1 MQLSSSHGSGETALI
16 QQTEFAF
23 SGVMEGTV
31 RDSQIGELVSVLP
44 GQQYFGEEKT
54 MHLTFTEILNPS
66 MEPLV
71 VNLSVDASPGCGGIV
86 WPAGQVL
93 SNYLVR
99 RDRSFLQDKT
109 VLELGSGTGLVGIV
123 AAKLGANVWV
133 TDQAPLLDIMRQ
145 NVLRN
150 NLISS
155 CTIAELNWGEPIP
168 AGIPAPDVV
177 LAADCVYFEPAFP
190 LLVQTLCDIYDKTP
204 EMLFCYKKR
213 RKADKRFF
221 AMLKKKFTWEQV
233 IVCCNFTA
241 LI

>member
-1 MQLSSSHGSGETALI
+1 MLQ
-16 QQTEFAF
+16 QQTDLAF
-23 SGVMEGTV
+23 SDVVEETV
-31 RDSQIGELVSVLP
+31 RDPQIGELVSALS
-44 GQQYFGEEKT
+44 GQDYSGQEKT
-54 MHLTFTEILNPS
+54 MRLTFMKPS

-71 VNLSVDASPGCGGIV
+71 VTLSVDASPGCGGIV

-99 RDRSFLQDKT
+99 RDRSFFQDKT
-109 VLELGSGTGLVGIV
+109 ILELGSGTGLVGIV

-150 NLISS
+150 NLSS
-155 CTIAELNWGEPIP
+155 RCTVAELNWGDPIP
-168 AGIPAPDVV
+168 ADIPAPDVV
-177 LAADCVYFEPAFP
+177 LAADCVYFEPVFP
-190 LLVQTLCDIYDKTP
+190 LLVQTLCDIYEKKP
-204 EMLFCYKKR
+204 EILFCYKKR

-233 IVCCNFTA
+233 MDDPDREIYNRDSVT
-241 LI
+241 LVRLYRLK